1 MCRDTYD
8 LPISF
13 IIVVGLNQDDTGPK
27 ALSVNSIF
35 LKLASRKLLVAIT
48 MPPTRS

>member
-1 MCRDTYD
+1 MCRDTLD
-8 LPISF
+8 LPLRF
-13 IIVVGLNQDDTGPK
+13 IIVVDINQDDTGLK
-27 ALSVNSIF
+27 ALYVNSIF